1 MGQTKNGGYDQ
12 VSTISP
18 EQLTALKQMLQQGGQ
33 NAESAAA
40 GYKEFLPGG
49 SGNNAITA
57 AANQNFQQVTQPGI
71 INALGSNSKSS
82 SALNQA
88 LAGGAANLNTNL
100 GAVMAQ
106 NQLQA
111 AQGLGSL
118 SQSQQGTALN
128 REAVAL
134 QEAQKP
140 LWQRILLGGA
150 KGAGAGATLGPWGAI
165 GGGIL
170 GSIGGIF

>member
-1 MGQTKNGGYDQ
+1 MGQSKPTQYNQ
-12 VSTISP
+12 ISTITP
-18 EQLTALKQMLQQGGQ
+18 EQKKLLDDYLSQSGQ
-33 NAESAAA
+33 NTQAAA
-40 GYKEFLPGG
+40 QGYREFLPGG

-111 AQGLGSL
+111 AQGLGNMGV
-118 SQSQQGTALN
+118 QQGNIGLN

-134 QEAQKP
+134 EKSEP
-140 LWQRILLGGA
+140 LWKKILLGAG
-150 KGAGAGATLGPWGAI
+150 KGAAGGSVLGPWGALA
-165 GGGIL
+165 GGVL
-170 GSIGGIF
+170 GGVSGAF